1 MGYRFFKR
9 IKLAK
14 GLYVNI
20 TPSGPSLSIGK
31 TGSRITFGHHGY
43 RTTMGIPGS
52 GLSYTNYERYEKQ
65 CNTSNKKNETSPI
78 YDQSQTKIKTTV
90 EEKILI
96 KGCYSLMNGDNVG
109 AYSRLSQVLNF
120 SDASFLIAFM
130 NIQQNRIE
138 DAEIYL
144 KKSLENLDLL
154 GLIVNKFGIIPVV
167 TLPITN
173 EIIAQLVPSQASA
186 LLALVEI
193 YQHQEKWQQ
202 AIDCLQELIKIS
214 PYDLF
219 VRLSYV
225 ELLNQVWPD
234 NKEANEN
241 VLKLTQDYNNESA
254 THAALLLYR
263 SYALKN
269 LGMLNAAIDLL
280 SSTIR
285 KTKDRPQELMHA
297 LRYERAIVFD
307 LLNDKVRARKEFE
320 LIYAENPTFEDVS
333 VKLGM

>member
-20 TPSGPSLSIGK
+20 TPSGPSLSVGK

-43 RTTMGIPGS
+43 RTSLGIPGS
-52 GLSYTNYERYEKQ
+52 GFYYTNYERYEKQ
-65 CNTSNKKNETSPI
+65 CDASRKKIESNRIS
-78 YDQSQTKIKTTV
+78 DQSQPKINPSV
-90 EEKILI
+90 EEKLLLD
-96 KGCYSLMNGDNVG
+96 GCYSLMNGDIVG
-109 AYSRLSQVLNF
+109 AYSRLSQVLHF

-138 DAEIYL
+138 DAEFYL

-154 GLIVNKFGIIPVV
+154 GLIVNKFGILPVM
-167 TLPITN
+167 TLPITD

-202 AIDCLQELIKIS
+202 AIDCLQELIQIS

-225 ELLNQVWPD
+225 EILIQVWPD
-234 NKEANEN
+234 NKEANDN
-241 VLKLTQDYNNESA
+241 VLKLTQGYNNDSA

-263 SYALKN
+263 AYALKN
-269 LGMLNAAIDLL
+269 LGLLSAALDLL

-285 KTKDRPQELMHA
+285 KTKERPQELILA
-297 LRYERAIVFD
+297 LRYERAVVFD
-307 LLNDKVRARKEFE
+307 LLNDKTRAKKEYE
-320 LIYAENPTFEDVS
+320 LIYAENPSYEDVS